1 MTEKKIQDPK
11 KKEVK
16 IPETSCRSAGVNAS
30 ETEKTDRSAA
40 APDCGCNGTTKQ
52 IYDVT

>member
-11 KKEVK
+11 KKDEK
-16 IPETSCRSAGVNAS
+16 IPETSCQSSSVNTS

-40 APDCGCNGTTKQ
+40 APDCGCNGTTDK